1 MSYCAAARSSS
12 CSSIAFVRQRR
23 APALRGQVVAGRPGQ
38 PLRIRVVEGQRVGRD
53 VVRRERERRVQ
64 RRRPGLLALPGDVV
78 QQVERHRPDARLA
91 SLGDRGLDVPRAVSS
106 AQPPQQ
112 PVIERL
118 RAQRDPRHAR
128 VDERPRV
135 AAFVRPGVRLD
146 RDLGARGQPEPGPDA
161 IEDGRDRRRTAAAS
175 ACRRRGTA
183 SRAADGSRPN
193 AASAASARRS
203 ISVSSA
209 PTKASTRARGPRA
222 AAPA

>member
-1 MSYCAAARSSS
+1 MVVLRGRP
-12 CSSIAFVRQRR
+12 VVVLLLDRLR
-23 APALRGQVVAGRPGQ
+23 APAARARARGQVVAGRPGE
-38 PLRIRVVEGQRVGRD
+38 PLRVRVVEGQRVRGD
-53 VVRRERERRVQ
+53 VVGREGERGVQ

-91 SLGDRGLDVPRAVSS
+91 SLGDRGLDVPRAVPP
-106 AQPPQQ
+106 AQPAQQ

-118 RAQRDPRHAR
+118 RAQRDPRHPR
-128 VDERPRV
+128 VDQRPRV
-135 AAFVRPGVRLD
+135 AAFVGPRVRLD
-146 RDLGARGQPEPGPDA
+146 RDLGTRGQPEPGPHA
-161 IEDGRDRRRTAAAS
+161 IEDGRDRRAPGAAS
-175 ACRRRGTA
+175 GCRRRGRRV
-183 SRAADGSRPN
+183 SSGGRRGPN